1 MCHPERSAV
10 RHKVEGSSKGL
21 KKMLDW
27 INQNSGLFSLLAVI
41 ASVIVPI
48 AIFKKQRKDDEE
60 AEQRSVERE
69 RQAEQRRKQEI
80 RQDAQDRLEAKRI
93 ANESPLAR
101 LAGVTDELEEKTYVE
116 IRAKRR

>member
-1 MCHPERSAV
+1 MN
-10 RHKVEGSSKGL
+10 
-21 KKMLDW
+21 M
-27 INQNSGLFSLLAVI
+27 
-41 ASVIVPI
+41 I
-48 AIFKKQRKDDEE
+48 AIAISLMSLVVALWSIKVSRDNTRRQIEYEKQ

-101 LAGVTDELEEKTYVE
+101 LAGVTDELEEKTYLE

>member
-1 MCHPERSAV
+1 MN
-10 RHKVEGSSKGL
+10 
-21 KKMLDW
+21 M
-27 INQNSGLFSLLAVI
+27 I
-41 ASVIVPI
+41 AS
-48 AIFKKQRKDDEE
+48 AISLMSLVVALWSIKVSRDNTRRQIEYEKQ

-101 LAGVTDELEEKTYVE
+101 LAGVTDELEEKTYLE

>member
-1 MCHPERSAV
+1 ME
-10 RHKVEGSSKGL
+10 
-21 KKMLDW
+21 
-27 INQNSGLFSLLAVI
+27 I
-41 ASVIVPI
+41 I
-48 AIFKKQRKDDEE
+48 AIVISLMSLVVALWSIKVSRDNTRRQIEYEKQ

-101 LAGVTDELEEKTYVE
+101 LAGVTDELEEKTYLE
-116 IRAKRR
+116 IRTKRR